1 MKKTVLVFL
10 AIAACLPFLT
20 FSRVDAEEINGGSY
34 FETIFPAPEKEAF
47 GVLPMA
53 AEWRIWIPND
63 VETLRGVVVHQH
75 GCGAGS
81 GDGARTAVYDWHW
94 QELARQNDC
103 ALIAASYR
111 QGDAPCEAWC
121 DPRNGSGQSLL
132 DALDYFSEASGRP
145 ELKVVPWAL
154 WGHSG
159 GGHWVGSMVQLYPK
173 RVAGAWLRSGC
184 PDTVGQ
190 IYDELPMNDDVLN
203 VPIVLNIGAHEHNF
217 PMVWVSCWQYFG
229 KIREKGAKIG
239 LLVDPRTQHETGDSR
254 YPAIRFLDICLK
266 ARLPEKAGSA
276 ELKPAPEGLVLPIEQ
291 ITDAEIS
298 AENVVKDAEQPDA
311 NYDAAERREF
321 LKRGLWFPY
330 AEFVDVWRKYSID
343 CSFDDA
349 TPPPAPTA
357 VVVDASGLLTW
368 NCRADLESGL
378 KTFVIYRDDEV
389 IAELPTAP
397 SVSARPVFQG
407 VMYSDTPDYSLP
419 RPEYKIEKYDA
430 GVGGVY
436 SVAAV
441 NSCGLISERTSAK

>member
-1 MKKTVLVFL
+1 MIKRFALL
-10 AIAACLPFLT
+10 FLT
-20 FSRVDAEEINGGSY
+20 VAFCLSFVAPSRIIAEDMNGGRY
-34 FETIFPAPEKEAF
+34 FETTFPAPEKETF

-53 AEWRIWIPND
+53 AEWRIWIPSE

-75 GCGAGS
+75 GCGSGS
-81 GDGARTAVYDWHW
+81 GDGARAAVYDRHW

-111 QGDAPCEAWC
+111 QGELACEAWC
-121 DPRNGSGQSLL
+121 DPRNGSAQSFLN
-132 DALDYFSEASGRP
+132 ALDYFAEESGRP
-145 ELKVVPWAL
+145 ELKVAPWAL

-173 RVAGAWLRSGC
+173 RIVGAWLRSGC

-190 IYDELPMNDDVLN
+190 IFDELPMNDDVCNVPMVLN
-203 VPIVLNIGAHEHNF
+203 VGAREYDFQIVWG
-217 PMVWVSCWQYFG
+217 SCWPYFD
-229 KIREKGAKIG
+229 KMREKNAKIG
-239 LLVDPRTQHETGDSR
+239 FLVDPRTHHETGDSR
-254 YPAIRFLDICLK
+254 YPAIRFLDLCLK

-276 ELKPAPEGLVLPIEQ
+276 ELKPAPEGLVLSIDQ

-298 AENVVKDAEQPDA
+298 AENIVKDPEKPDG

-321 LKRGLWFPY
+321 LKRGLWFPC
-330 AEFVDVWRKYSID
+330 ADFVDVWRKYSID

-349 TPPPAPTA
+349 TPPHAPTD
-357 VVVDASGLLTW
+357 VKIDASGLMTW
-368 NCRADLESGL
+368 ECRADLESGL
-378 KTFVIYRDDEV
+378 KTFVIYRDDEA

-419 RPEYKIEKYDA
+419 KPEYKIENYEP
-430 GVGGVY
+430 GRVY

-441 NSCGLISERTSAK
+441 NSCGLTSERTAAK